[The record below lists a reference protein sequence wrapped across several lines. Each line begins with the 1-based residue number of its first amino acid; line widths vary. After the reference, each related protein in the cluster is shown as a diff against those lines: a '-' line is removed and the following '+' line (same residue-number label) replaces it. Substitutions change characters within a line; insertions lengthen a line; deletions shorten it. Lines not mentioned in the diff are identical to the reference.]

1 MTVLG
6 LIELLQ
12 SYPPDMIVV
21 TDCGLLETDDVVIN
35 YDLLTE
41 DNLVVIEEYYNG
53 DSANLHCKILN
64 NVLKIE

>member
-12 SYPPDMIVV
+12 SYPQDMIVV
-21 TDCGLLETDDVVIN
+21 TNYGLLTA
-35 YDLLTE
+35 
-41 DNLVVIEEYYNG
+41 DNLVVIKEYYNG
-53 DSANLHCKILN
+53 DSANPHCKILN